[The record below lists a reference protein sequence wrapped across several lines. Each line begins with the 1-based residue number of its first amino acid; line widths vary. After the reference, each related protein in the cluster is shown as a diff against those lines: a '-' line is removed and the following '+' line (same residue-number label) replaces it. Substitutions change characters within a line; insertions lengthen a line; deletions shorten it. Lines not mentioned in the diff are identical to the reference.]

1 MEASVPCSKL
11 NLSPFLT
18 LFILYFSIHVS
29 PPTRNLLTSRPPTCL
44 DHVTSS
50 HNSERKYL
58 SPTSPCPSRC
68 FLSLLP
74 ARYFSANSFLIRFS
88 STQTRTQR
96 RRINVERTY
105 SRAKINVTFFT
116 NVFRHECPSQTLHW
130 PQSSDNDV
138 ALLAGTHGTRPSAVC
153 RANSCRLAPT
163 NRTPP
168 SFQHFVLTVPFPS
181 LSFLSMKL

>member
-1 MEASVPCSKL
+1 MSQPRNQFSQQRAKISFS
-11 NLSPFLT
+11 NLSMSFSLFLVAIT
-18 LFILYFSIHVS
+18 GSLFLCKFFSYTIFF
-29 PPTRNLLTSRPPTCL
+29 NTSTHTHTHAHRWW
-44 DHVTSS
+44 
-50 HNSERKYL
+50 
-58 SPTSPCPSRC
+58 
-68 FLSLLP
+68 
-74 ARYFSANSFLIRFS
+74 
-88 STQTRTQR
+88 
-96 RRINVERTY
+96 INVERTY
-105 SRAKINVTFFT
+105 SRTKINVTFFT

-130 PQSSDNDV
+130 SQSSDNDV

>member
-1 MEASVPCSKL
+1 MSQPRNQFSQQRAKISFS
-11 NLSPFLT
+11 NLCMSFSLFLVAT
-18 LFILYFSIHVS
+18 TGSLFLCKFFSY
-29 PPTRNLLTSRPPTCL
+29 T
-44 DHVTSS
+44 
-50 HNSERKYL
+50 
-58 SPTSPCPSRC
+58 
-68 FLSLLP
+68 FSL
-74 ARYFSANSFLIRFS
+74 
-88 STQTRTQR
+88 TQTHTHR
-96 RRINVERTY
+96 RWINVERTY

-116 NVFRHECPSQTLHW
+116 NVFRHEYPSQTLHW
-130 PQSSDNDV
+130 SQSSDNDV